1 MKNYLALFPRPGGD
15 DEQTRSDLWD
25 ELFEANVIERDGFV
39 RKMNRGKMLESFE
52 GMMRN
57 TGLATTAATLTTTSA
72 MTTTAT
78 ATWNVKD
85 IVFSPYEDKS
95 PVKFLKDFFN
105 NARHLDEELAMSSL
119 GRLLGAAELGGTAKE
134 GDIWHGGK

>member
-1 MKNYLALFPRPGGD
+1 
-15 DEQTRSDLWD
+15 
-25 ELFEANVIERDGFV
+25 
-39 RKMNRGKMLESFE
+39 MLEKFE
-52 GMMRN
+52 MLQQVVPKGKAVAGALLKTQM
-57 TGLATTAATLTTTSA
+57 LATQE
-72 MTTTAT
+72 
-78 ATWNVKD
+78 TWNVRD

-134 GDIWHGGK
+134 GDIWQQGK